1 MRTVVIGGTGHIGT
15 YLVPML
21 VEAGHEVVVLS
32 RGQRAPY
39 QPDEAWLR
47 AEVVTVDREAED
59 AAGTFGTR
67 VRDLG
72 AEVVVDLICFTEP
85 SARHL
90 LESLSGEVGH
100 LLHCGTIWVHGPSG
114 MVPTREDTPRRPF
127 GEYGIAKAAIER
139 LLLGQDDVP
148 VTVIHPGHISG
159 PGWMPINPAGNL
171 DLAVFEK
178 LATGAELALPDRGL
192 ETLQH
197 VHARDIA
204 AEFMAAIDNR
214 SAAVGESLHAVA
226 DGAMTLRGYAEGV
239 AESFGREANLAFL
252 PWDEWRQTVTPR
264 DAEITWDHIAHSPNC
279 SMDKA
284 ARVLGFRPACS
295 PLETVLDAI
304 GWLTANGRV
313 GRTA

>member
-21 VEAGHEVVVLS
+21 VRAGHEVVVVS

-39 QPDEAWLR
+39 QPDEAWRR
-47 AEVVTVDREAED
+47 AEVVTVDRDAED
-59 AAGTFGTR
+59 AAGTFGPR

-90 LESLSGEVGH
+90 LDALRGQVGH

-114 MVPTREDTPRRPF
+114 VVPTREDTPRRPF
-127 GEYGIAKAAIER
+127 GEYGVGKAAIER

-159 PGWMPINPAGNL
+159 PGWSPVNPAGHL

-178 LATGAELALPDRGL
+178 LATGTELALPNLGM
-192 ETLQH
+192 ETVQH
-197 VHARDIA
+197 VHARDVA
-204 AEFMAAIDNR
+204 AEFVAAVDNR
-214 SAAVGESLHAVA
+214 SVAAGQSFHAVA
-226 DGAMTLRGYAEGV
+226 EGAMTLRGYAEGV
-239 AESFGREANLAFL
+239 AESFGREANLVFL
-252 PWDEWRQTVTPR
+252 PWDRWRETVTPR
-264 DAEITWDHIAHSPNC
+264 DAEITWDHIAHSPHC
-279 SMDKA
+279 SMEKA
-284 ARVLGFRPACS
+284 ARLLGFRPAYS

-304 GWLTANGRV
+304 GWLAENGRIRV
-313 GRTA
+313 TP